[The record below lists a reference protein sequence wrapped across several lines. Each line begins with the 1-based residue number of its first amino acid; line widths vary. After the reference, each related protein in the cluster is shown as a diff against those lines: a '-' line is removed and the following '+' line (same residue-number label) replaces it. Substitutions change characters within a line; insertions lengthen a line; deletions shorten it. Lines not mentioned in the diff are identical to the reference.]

1 MLTLTKA
8 ISLLGKKV
16 WVVWYGPHQYGWIK
30 RGMLAH
36 VSIHAEKLGRGEW
49 HAYVSARDR
58 GWDYAGEDIFLT
70 KDEAESELQK
80 RVKDGAK

>member
-1 MLTLTKA
+1 
-8 ISLLGKKV
+8 
-16 WVVWYGPHQYGWIK
+16 
-30 RGMLAH
+30 MLAH
-36 VSIHAEKLGRGEW
+36 VTIHAEKLGRGEW

-80 RVKDGAK
+80 RVKEDAK